1 MTQRTIEQIRE
12 LVKQYRERGEM
23 TRRAFCESRG
33 ISLSML
39 DYYLRRYGKSATAPA
54 AKLVKVKVEP
64 AAAAAVPGLF
74 TLVLRNGRRIE
85 SAWTFADAELARLIR
100 VVEAA

>member
-64 AAAAAVPGLF
+64 AAAVPGLF